1 MVSYDK
7 LQGGELHSEESPPE
21 EQPQEFLDPEVHL
34 GKRKT
39 LLVGRCDQILTMLVD
54 YRKAYVATLEA
65 LAVANEQLTEEL
77 QEELL
82 SIREEI
88 PVLDKKLLKRIRVI
102 GTLRDV
108 FKHAQKTR
116 VKPHLARRNDLNKID
131 DFLLRSERAL
141 SFLNSKIR
149 QKLPQKFEQELQEEP
164 PESPP
169 LKAGAAT
176 GDSSR

>member
-1 MVSYDK
+1 MRTLDK
-7 LQGGELHSEESPPE
+7 LHRGELHSEVSPPE
-21 EQPQEFLDPEVHL
+21 EQSLEPLDPELHL

-39 LLVGRCDQILTMLVD
+39 ILVERCNQILSMLLD

-108 FKHAQKTR
+108 YKHAQKTR
-116 VKPHLARRNDLNKID
+116 VKPQLARRNDLNKID

-141 SFLNSKIR
+141 NFLNSKLR
-149 QKLPQKFEQELQEEP
+149 EKMPQRF
-164 PESPP
+164 
-169 LKAGAAT
+169 
-176 GDSSR
+176 